1 MVHKLL
7 PPFLIQ
13 QYEEEVQQLS
23 KAMLDSTSDPSLLAV
38 RLCRKGAL
46 LRKVSHSPRWM
57 QYVRCAD
64 TSPLCIIC
72 TFTCLVRLHY
82 LTCNLCTLF

>member
-7 PPFLIQ
+7 PPFLLQ

-46 LRKVSHSPRWM
+46 LRKVSHSSLPGGCSTSDVLIPVHYAS
-57 QYVRCAD
+57 YVLL
-64 TSPLCIIC
+64 P
-72 TFTCLVRLHY
+72 V
-82 LTCNLCTLF
+82 